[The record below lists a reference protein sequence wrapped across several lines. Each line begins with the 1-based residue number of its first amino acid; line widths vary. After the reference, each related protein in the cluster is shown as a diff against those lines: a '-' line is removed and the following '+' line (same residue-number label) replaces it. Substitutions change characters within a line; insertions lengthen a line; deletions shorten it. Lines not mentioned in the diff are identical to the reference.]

1 MKESTLS
8 RRVSELIG
16 VALFMAS
23 VFWIVSLASYD
34 PGDPAFFL
42 PDVDAA
48 FAHEPARVAALE
60 QTAYERGRANL
71 RRGCG
76 TKMALERGKCVTLS
90 MVPWGGGIKQLTLR
104 DNGKKPGQ

>member
-34 PGDPAFFL
+34 PGDPAWFFQVGATGDTANFAGQVGAFVAEL
-42 PDVDAA
+42 AFQIVGYAGFIIPAA
-48 FAHEPARVAALE
+48 FIIDRKSTRLNSSH
-60 QTAYERGRANL
+60 
-71 RRGCG
+71 
-76 TKMALERGKCVTLS
+76 
-90 MVPWGGGIKQLTLR
+90 
-104 DNGKKPGQ
+104 